1 MASCSLEKLQIQ
13 GFRSFGP
20 QDDDSQVFNFAHN
33 SFIIHSTH
41 FFMNS
46 PPFTKFFQ
54 TINFATLTK
63 DPATNQVVAAR
74 PWPLVLILG
83 QNGCGKTTII
93 ECLKYITTG
102 DSPPGSNGG
111 T

>member
-1 MASCSLEKLQIQ
+1 
-13 GFRSFGP
+13 
-20 QDDDSQVFNFAHN
+20 
-33 SFIIHSTH
+33 
-41 FFMNS
+41 MNS
-46 PPFTKFFQ
+46 PTFIKFFQ

-102 DSPPGSNGG
+102 DAPPGSTGG
-111 T
+111 TYVHKEFKKSGQWPYRPAATRSNENWSQSIRSISIIF